1 VLPKPTD
8 YAVYTRNKSK
18 DICTPAIICLIGMV
32 GSVGNRIEKTIIE
45 GDFAKDGQAKRIVQL
60 DFETLQ
66 LVKDSR

>member
-1 VLPKPTD
+1 V
-8 YAVYTRNKSK
+8 VSTRNTFRAIS
-18 DICTPAIICLIGMV
+18 TPAIICLIGMV
-32 GSVGNRIEKTIIE
+32 GNVGNRIEKTIIE